1 MQPATPPRSRT
12 AIVVL
17 VLTTLLQVVPTQAQ
31 SLLEVL
37 LSPFLNLAASS
48 TCSTIQDIFFNS
60 SEAAIEC
67 ECDASFTLIDGIE
80 VGVLCGNANEICLL
94 QNSFCGTSTFSVD
107 YGIRTGLGSG
117 EACLKFDTLIPGLP
131 PALVN
136 LINIPE
142 LCIKGTADRGL
153 RFGEC
158 SVTIGDTECQ
168 ECTVCSSG
176 LDVTF
181 DCSNA
186 NLNPIGSGVLKI
198 PGPKVTQCLG
208 IGLVPGLGARESS
221 VRAFGTPGTN

>member
-1 MQPATPPRSRT
+1 MLQATARSRT
-12 AIVVL
+12 TILVL
-17 VLTTLLQVVPTQAQ
+17 VLTALLQVVVPVQGQ

-37 LSPFLNLAASS
+37 LAPFLNLAASS
-48 TCSTIQDIFFNS
+48 TCSTIQDIFFNNS
-60 SEAAIEC
+60 LSALEC
-67 ECDASFTLIDGIE
+67 ECEASFTLVDGIE
-80 VGVLCGNANEICLL
+80 VGVLCGNAKEVCLL

-117 EACLKFDTLIPGLP
+117 EACLKFDTLTPGLP

-153 RFGEC
+153 RFGSC
-158 SVTIGDTECQ
+158 SVTVGGTECQ

-181 DCSNA
+181 DCSNV
-186 NLNPIGSGVLKI
+186 NLNPIGSGALKI

-221 VRAFGTPGTN
+221 VRAFGTPETN